1 MTKEVFVNYVKELIL
16 PLFTGSH
23 IAGEEPSTNRDNEVA
38 QGSSGTMLIKAQKT
52 DEYRLIIKRNQ
63 AFKSNEVELLKTIIV
78 ELNKINNYEIE
89 DYVYKKRLQT
99 LAMEKAICNSLSEV
113 ASETLSGVISELD
126 ACARRTYEGK
136 PMSFGIV
143 INEYQNCQ
151 NKSANLSYKNL
162 FKKDFFS
169 VLSNGEQSCV
179 EIDKEGYILSHTLLE
194 KLRYTPTIAPYD
206 YVGVAKYCNEKRIGI
221 VLKESGEILLF
232 KNHELMYCKKH
243 GVWGSYCHEEIIQ
256 LLSNRTTHTIKEI
269 RKAIYLT
276 ALDCSFAGT
285 GGCLVYLNKDESV
298 NALSH
303 IDIFDI
309 LEEDHFEEKKNQEI
323 EEARKL
329 YNIGKDK
336 PIGEDVNFNDFIT
349 SNNLVKTACLR
360 ECIKGKKFHELNRK
374 FRQEIVGVDGATII
388 DYDGTIIATG
398 AIVKIEAGSSGGGR
412 LAATKTLA
420 KYGVAIKISA
430 DGIMQAYIKDR
441 KTKVVKPIFFVG

>member
-1 MTKEVFVNYVKELIL
+1 MTKDVFINYVQELIL

-38 QGSSGTMLIKAQKT
+38 QGSSGTVLIKAHKA

-63 AFKSNEVELLKTIIV
+63 AFKSNEVELLKAIIL
-78 ELNKINNYEIE
+78 ELDKINDLGLE
-89 DYVYKKRLQT
+89 DKTYIKKLQT
-99 LAMEKAICNSLSEV
+99 LAMEKAICNSLTDV
-113 ASETLSGVISELD
+113 ASDTLLGVIAELD
-126 ACARRTYEGK
+126 ACARKTYEGR
-136 PMSFGIV
+136 PMTFGIV
-143 INEYQNCQ
+143 INEYSNCQ
-151 NKSANLSYKNL
+151 NKTNNLGYKSL
-162 FKKDFFS
+162 FRKDFFS
-169 VLSNGEQSCV
+169 VLSNGEQSCI
-179 EIDKEGYILSHTLLE
+179 EIDKEGYILGHVLLE
-194 KLRYTPTIAPYD
+194 KLRYVPTVSPYD
-206 YVGVAKYCNEKRIGI
+206 YVGVARYCNEKRIGI
-221 VLKESGEILLF
+221 VLLETGEIMLY

-243 GVWGSYCHEEIIQ
+243 GVWGSYCHDEIIQ

-285 GGCLVYLNKDESV
+285 GGCLVYLNKDESKNV
-298 NALSH
+298 LNH
-303 IDIFDI
+303 IDIYDI
-309 LEEDHFEEKKNQEI
+309 LEESYFEEKKEQEI

-329 YNIGKDK
+329 YNIGKEK
-336 PIGEDVNFNDFIT
+336 TIGDDVNFQDFI
-349 SNNLVKTACLR
+349 NNNKLVKTACLR
-360 ECIKGKKFHELNRK
+360 ECIRGKKFHELNRK

-430 DGIMQAYIKDR
+430 DGIMQAFIKDKR
-441 KTKVVKPIFFVG
+441 TNMVKPIFSVG